1 MEYFKLWWL
10 FFRIGAMNEM
20 QYRINFLVQLFHSLL
35 TLGTGLVVLALVFS
49 YAETLAG
56 WRPTELLAVLGVHIL
71 MGGIIKTSI
80 QPNMVRLLGDVREGT
95 LDYALTKPVDTQL
108 LISVREVSL
117 WQMMDMVIGLIVL
130 GVAVVRL
137 QAVIGWE
144 DGLAFTLMLLLG
156 AVMIYSFWLILATGA
171 FWLVRMEQ
179 IVELFQSVYQA
190 GRWPISIYPGWLRG
204 MLTFLVPIAFAVTV
218 PAEALTG
225 RLTVQVM
232 VGATVL
238 AAALFSFA
246 RWFWH
251 VGLRNYSGASA

>member
-1 MEYFKLWWL
+1 MEYLKLSWL

-20 QYRINFLVQLFHSLL
+20 QYRINFFVQLFQSLL
-35 TLGTGLVVLALVFS
+35 TLGTGLIVLVLVFS

-56 WRPTELLAVLGVHIL
+56 WRPAELLAVLGVHIL

-80 QPNMVRLLGDVREGT
+80 QPNMVRLLGEVRDGT
-95 LDYALTKPVDTQL
+95 LDYALTKPVDSQL
-108 LISVREVSL
+108 IVSVREVRL
-117 WQMMDMVIGLIVL
+117 WQIMDMIIGLIVL
-130 GVAVVRL
+130 GTSVFRL
-137 QAVIGWE
+137 QAVIGW
-144 DGLAFTLMLLLG
+144 DDALYFALMLALG

-190 GRWPISIYPGWLRG
+190 GRWPVSIYPGWPRG

-232 VGATVL
+232 VGTAVL
-238 AAALFSFA
+238 AAVLFIFA

>member
-1 MEYFKLWWL
+1 MESFKLAWL

-20 QYRINFLVQLFHSLL
+20 QYRINFFVQILHSLL
-35 TLGTGLVVLALVFS
+35 TLGTGLIVLALVFS

-56 WRPTELLAVLGVHIL
+56 WRPAELLAVLGVHIL
-71 MGGIIKTSI
+71 MGGIIKTTI
-80 QPNMVRLLGDVREGT
+80 QPNMQRLLNDVRDGT
-95 LDYALTKPVDTQL
+95 LDYALTKPIDAQL
-108 LISVREVSL
+108 MISVREIAL
-117 WQMMDMVIGLIVL
+117 WQMMDMLIGLIVL
-130 GVAVVRL
+130 GAAVLRL
-137 QAVIGWE
+137 EVLIGWK
-144 DGLAFTLMLLLG
+144 DGLAFALMLALG

-190 GRWPISIYPGWLRG
+190 GRWPIGIYPGWLRT

-225 RLTVQVM
+225 RLTPPVIA
-232 VGATVL
+232 GTVL
-238 AAALFSFA
+238 LAALLFGFA
-246 RWFWH
+246 RWFWQ

>member
-1 MEYFKLWWL
+1 MEYFKLAWL

-20 QYRINFLVQLFHSLL
+20 QYRINFFVQLFQSLL
-35 TLGTGLVVLALVFS
+35 TLGTGLIVLALVFS

-56 WRPTELLAVLGVHIL
+56 WRPAELLAVLGVHIL

-80 QPNMVRLLGDVREGT
+80 QPNMVRLLGEVRDGT
-95 LDYALTKPVDTQL
+95 LDYALTKPVDSQL
-108 LISVREVSL
+108 IVSVREVRL
-117 WQMMDMVIGLIVL
+117 WQIMDMIIGLIVL
-130 GVAVVRL
+130 GTSVFRL
-137 QAVIGWE
+137 QAVMGW
-144 DGLAFTLMLLLG
+144 DDALYFALMLALG
-156 AVMIYSFWLILATGA
+156 AVIIYSFWLILATGA

-190 GRWPISIYPGWLRG
+190 GRWPVSIYPGWLRG

-232 VGATVL
+232 VGTALL
-238 AAALFSFA
+238 AAALFILA
-246 RWFWH
+246 RWFWQ